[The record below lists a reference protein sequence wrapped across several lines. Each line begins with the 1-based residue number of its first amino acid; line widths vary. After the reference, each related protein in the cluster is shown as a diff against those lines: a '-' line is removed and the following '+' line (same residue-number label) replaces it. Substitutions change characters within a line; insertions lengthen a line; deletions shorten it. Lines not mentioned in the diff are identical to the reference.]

1 MCRANLKLILLSI
14 LFLCS
19 VDFQMSIAEEP
30 SKLDSVSD
38 KSVARNALFKS
49 LIMPGWGQWTN
60 KRHVKALGFAT
71 LSTSLLLYSID
82 AQVALSET
90 QSPSHHQD
98 LTAVRNTRILLV
110 FLSNALAAIDAYV
123 DAHLAD
129 FSKSYAVDTKRNG
142 AVIRFYK
149 AF

>member
-1 MCRANLKLILLSI
+1 MCRANLKLIFLSI

-19 VDFQMSIAEEP
+19 VNLQISIAEET
-30 SKLDSVSD
+30 SKRDSVSY
-38 KSVARNALFKS
+38 KSVPKNALFKS
-49 LIMPGWGQWTN
+49 LVMPGWGQWEN

-71 LSTSLLLYSID
+71 LSTSLLLYSLD

-98 LTAVRNTRILLV
+98 LTAMRNTRILLF
-110 FLSNALAAIDAYV
+110 FLSSALAAIDAYV

-129 FSKSYAVDTKRNG
+129 FSKGYTVDSKING
-142 AVIRFYK
+142 AVLRFYK

>member
-1 MCRANLKLILLSI
+1 MRRANLKLIFLNI
-14 LFLCS
+14 FFLCS
-19 VDFQMSIAEEP
+19 VDLQMSIAEEL
-30 SKLDSVSD
+30 SKQDSVRD
-38 KSVARNALFKS
+38 KSVAKNALFKS
-49 LIMPGWGQWTN
+49 LVMPGWGQWEN

-71 LSTSLLLYSID
+71 LSSSLLLYSLD

-98 LTAVRNTRILLV
+98 LTAMRNTRILLF
-110 FLSNALAAIDAYV
+110 FLSSALAAIDAYV

-129 FSKSYAVDTKRNG
+129 FSKGYTVDSKING
-142 AVIRFYK
+142 AGLRFYK